1 MRHDRRALRPLQSD
15 TLAGARYNSGMNDPA
30 KSQLEA
36 LAHQGIAA
44 LRSGN
49 AAAARHAFTAIT
61 ASGRATPQIWLFLAQ
76 ACDMADDR
84 AATRSALAQ
93 VLRADP
99 GNPYALVMHG
109 ELHSRD
115 GDDRAAVNW
124 YDQALTA
131 TAGVQGLPADLVER
145 LARADAARSRAVT
158 GFRAGMEAALAAAGI
173 APGAAGPR
181 FAESLAIV
189 SGQTRPYLQ
198 EPTSFYFPG
207 LPQRAFYD
215 PADFA
220 FVPALLAAAPA
231 ITAEVAA
238 VLADR
243 QGLAPYV
250 EAPKDRP
257 AKPHSLLD
265 DPRWSA
271 FHLWQGGQPV
281 AANAARCPATMAAL
295 TGLPIPAIKGRS
307 PMVLFSVLEPGTH
320 IQPHNGM
327 LNTRLIC
334 HLPLIVPANCRLRV
348 GNDTRTVRAGEMLIF
363 DDSIEHEAWNDSD
376 QIRAILLFEIW
387 RPELSAAERRALTVM
402 FESVTGYG
410 EG

>member
-1 MRHDRRALRPLQSD
+1 
-15 TLAGARYNSGMNDPA
+15 MNDPA
-30 KSQLEA
+30 KAQLEA
-36 LAHQGIAA
+36 LARRGIDA
-44 LRSGN
+44 LRRGD
-49 AAAARHAFTAIT
+49 AATAREAFAATT
-61 ASGRATPQIWLFLAQ
+61 ASGRASPQVWLFLAQ

-84 AATRSALAQ
+84 LGARAALAQ
-93 VLRADP
+93 VLQLDP

-109 ELHSRD
+109 ELLTRD

-124 YDQALTA
+124 YDQALST
-131 TAGVQGLPADLVER
+131 TAGVQGLPADLIER
-145 LARADAARSRAVT
+145 LARAEAERTAAVGR
-158 GFRAGMEAALAAAGI
+158 FRRRMDDALAAAGI
-173 APGAAGPR
+173 DAAAAGPR

-189 SGQTRPYLQ
+189 AGQTRPYLQ
-198 EPTSFYFPG
+198 EPTNFYFPG

-215 PADFA
+215 LADFA
-220 FVPALLAAAPA
+220 WVPALVAAAPA
-231 ITAEVAA
+231 IAAEVSA

-243 QGLAPYV
+243 AGLAPYV

-257 AKPHSLLD
+257 AKPHSLLG

-295 TGLPIPAIKGRS
+295 AGLTGLAAGTAEAIPVIAGRS
-307 PMVLFSVLEPGTH
+307 PMVLFSVLAPGTH

-334 HLPLIVPANCRLRV
+334 HLPLVVPDGCRLRV

-376 QIRAILLFEIW
+376 EIRAILLFEIW
-387 RPELSAAERRALTVM
+387 RPEISEAERRALTVM